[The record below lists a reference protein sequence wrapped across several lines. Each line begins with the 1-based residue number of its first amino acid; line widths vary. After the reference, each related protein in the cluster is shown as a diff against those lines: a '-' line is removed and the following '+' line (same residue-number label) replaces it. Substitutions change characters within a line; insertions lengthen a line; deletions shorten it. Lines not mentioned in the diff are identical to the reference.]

1 MNLGLKTIINLL
13 ITPCKILISLYAL
26 FMNKKVITFLSVL
39 SLSLPLVPANA
50 AVKAGSVCKKAGI
63 TSVVS
68 IKTYTCIKSG
78 KKLVWNKGVKVV
90 AVIAKAPTSFDDLV
104 QNYEG
109 IAYSAWSK
117 SNAAITAAND
127 VAPPFKALTGSKTTL
142 AFKNPASAYDLVAR
156 LYSGYRSTSAM
167 TVLSFSYDDREWAQE
182 QMKQLQP
189 KSTWQ
194 WITETACAT
203 RAKCWG
209 GGMFTDEKVNGLLV
223 ITTEVL
229 DDNHLSGTLDAHE
242 YSHAIQQNQMGRPTV
257 WPETSDWPPA
267 WYREGQA
274 TFTQNA
280 SIYYQSFDLY
290 LKNRKSISTELYRD
304 SKITSGWIQEFFT
317 VNQPSS
323 WFNYDLGAMLV
334 EVLTALKGPGST
346 MEIWKLMGTGSNF
359 ESAFEKVYGIS
370 FVKSLPIISKAIA
383 LQLGRS

>member
-1 MNLGLKTIINLL
+1 MNINLGYHQAGGAELARNTLRIRLIALL
-13 ITPCKILISLYAL
+13 VITPLL
-26 FMNKKVITFLSVL
+26 FSSQLST
-39 SLSLPLVPANA
+39 SNA
-50 AVKAGSVCKKAGI
+50 AAKAGAKCQKVGVK
-63 TSVVS
+63 SVVGA
-68 IKTYTCIKSG
+68 KTFTCIKSG
-78 KKLVWNKGVKVV
+78 KKLVWNKGVRVL
-90 AVIAKAPTSFDDLV
+90 AVIPKTPTSFDDLV

-109 IAYSAWSK
+109 IAYAAWSK
-117 SNAAITAAND
+117 SNAAITAATD
-127 VAPPFKALTGSKTTL
+127 VAPIFKALTGPNTTL

-156 LYSGYRSTSAM
+156 LYSGYKSTSAM

-209 GGMFTDEKVNGLLV
+209 GGMFSDEKANGLLV

-242 YSHAIQQNQMGRPTV
+242 YLHAIQQNQMGRPTV
-257 WPETSDWPPA
+257 WPEPSDWPPA

-274 TFTQNA
+274 TFAQNA

-304 SKITSGWIQEFFT
+304 STITSEWIQEFFVT
-317 VNQPSS
+317 NQPSS

-334 EVLTALKGPGST
+334 EGLTALKGPGST
-346 MEIWKLMGTGSNF
+346 MEIWKLMGTGSSF

-370 FVKSLPIISKAIA
+370 FTKALPIMSKAIA
-383 LQLGRS
+383 LELGRS